1 VFVLAWILAAGLAH
15 LLSKFFGGSGTFEG
29 TAAVLG
35 FALSL
40 PGFVT
45 WSVETMITVLTLV
58 GVMHQGAWTELTA
71 QQGFWQVFAYV
82 YQLVALGW
90 YLVLFPIAV
99 GVAQKLS
106 WWQALIVGL
115 LTFSVVGS
123 IVFLFIR

>member
-1 VFVLAWILAAGLAH
+1 V
-15 LLSKFFGGSGTFEG
+15 SKWFKGSGTFEG
-29 TAAVLG
+29 TAAVMG

-45 WSVETMITVLTLV
+45 WSVETVITLLTLV
-58 GVMHQGAWTELTA
+58 GVMHKGAWAELTEHA
-71 QQGFWQVFAYV
+71 GFWQVFAYA

-90 YLVLFPIAV
+90 YLVLFPLAV
-99 GVAQKLS
+99 GVAQKLR

-115 LTFSVVGS
+115 LTLSVVGS